1 MHDNVT
7 DGGNMS
13 MQARPGATNQTASMV
28 RASKAVGALLV
39 AIALTGCASASPS
52 ASAPGSAASSPP
64 GDPDAIRIGAV
75 FPLHGN
81 AAGLA
86 AQELRGVQIA
96 AEFANADGGI
106 GGRRVIVDVRDL
118 ASRDDAATVMA
129 QLKAE
134 GVGVVVGAY
143 SSDLSMAASE
153 AADEAGLVYWEA
165 GAVADQLTGRGL
177 PMVFRVGASGT
188 NLGSN
193 SASFAARVL
202 TPRLGKASR
211 AALRLAIVAAE
222 DDYARSVADAAAKA
236 AGSAGLDIVT
246 RQSYNL
252 TLPQWPK
259 LMAELVR
266 QLPDVVILASHI
278 PDGIAF
284 RRATAA
290 VTAAAEV
297 PNTQSPARPRPGRPQ
312 RVRPKRACPG
322 SRRPGRSSTRFSRP
336 RSHAATSARP
346 ESRPQHAASTC
357 RKDRY
362 PTAPAYASRPS
373 RPRSARTNARQQ

>member
-1 MHDNVT
+1 MHDNGT

-118 ASRDDAATVMA
+118 ASRDDAATGMA
-129 QLKAE
+129 QL
-134 GVGVVVGAY
+134 
-143 SSDLSMAASE
+143 
-153 AADEAGLVYWEA
+153 
-165 GAVADQLTGRGL
+165 
-177 PMVFRVGASGT
+177 
-188 NLGSN
+188 
-193 SASFAARVL
+193 
-202 TPRLGKASR
+202 
-211 AALRLAIVAAE
+211 
-222 DDYARSVADAAAKA
+222 KA

-284 RRATAA
+284 RRAMLASGLRVGALIGSTMAECDPDFAGELGPDAVGVFASDRPTGGFQPSALSGAA
-290 VTAAAEV
+290 
-297 PNTQSPARPRPGRPQ
+297 
-312 RVRPKRACPG
+312 RATYDRC
-322 SRRPGRSSTRFSRP
+322 
-336 RSHAATSARP
+336 ASAWTVG
-346 ESRPQHAASTC
+346 A
-357 RKDRY
+357 
-362 PTAPAYASRPS
+362 
-373 RPRSARTNARQQ
+373 